1 MQGIKRTALF
11 VLLHLRSLKD
21 SLMNEWQ
28 NPNLGKMNNDGTNL
42 ELSLKLIHYTDIKF
56 GNDEVFIPI

>member
-1 MQGIKRTALF
+1 
-11 VLLHLRSLKD
+11 
-21 SLMNEWQ
+21 MNEWQ